1 MNIEHLLNTYGYLA
15 LFIGTFAEGESVL
28 VLGGILAHSG
38 HLELTAVIVTA
49 FVAAVLGN
57 QLYFYL
63 GRRHAQGFL
72 RRFPRLTIIALLL
85 FPLISAIRA
94 DTWAAFAYEIGSG
107 ELGLLVNLVLIVFVW
122 RFNPVAIF
130 VSYVG
135 LSLIISILFF
145 VEKGG
150 PVYRRDGIILLVLSA
165 TASIAAWQYGRRIQK
180 DYLPPPTPA

>member
-1 MNIEHLLNTYGYLA
+1 MNIEHLLNTYGYVA

-72 RRFPRLTIIALLL
+72 RRFPRLQTKAVAALRRIENHQVKWALAMRFMWGFRIAM
-85 FPLISAIRA
+85 
-94 DTWAAFAYEIGSG
+94 
-107 ELGLLVNLVLIVFVW
+107 
-122 RFNPVAIF
+122 PVALGMTNMRA
-130 VSYVG
+130 S
-135 LSLIISILFF
+135 LFF
-145 VEKGG
+145 WLNLASGAVWAVLFALIGFSASNALA
-150 PVYRRDGIILLVLSA
+150 RALDGIRHYEKWIIGAFIAVALVVLA
-165 TASIAAWQYGRRIQK
+165 LRWRR
-180 DYLPPPTPA
+180 PAPS